1 MRAMIVNCVAYQQGR
16 KIADIPVEDIS
27 EYVSRPD
34 CFVWVALYEPT
45 DAEIDLMTEEFGL
58 HELAVAD
65 ARSTHQ
71 RPKLEEYGD
80 TLFAVLRTIER
91 GPPPDQQLIEGQVA
105 IFVGKNY
112 VLSVRQK
119 TQKGFADVRA
129 RTEREPHLLEHGAG
143 YVFYALMDA
152 VVDRYFPIVDGFEE
166 KLEKLEE
173 SIFRTAP
180 TRANIEAFYD
190 LKHELMTLKHAVAP
204 LMEVAGKLYGGR
216 VPAMCAGLQDYFR
229 DVFDHLSR
237 VNGAIEGMREMLQ
250 TAIQVSLTL
259 ISLAESEITKK
270 LAAWGALI
278 TVPTLIAGVYGMNFD
293 FMPELKWSMGYPL
306 ALLLM
311 FGVDFLLFLRFRKVR
326 WL

>member
-1 MRAMIVNCVAYQQGR
+1 MLVNCVAYTHGS

-34 CFVWVALYEPT
+34 CFVWVALFEPT
-45 DAEIDLMTEEFGL
+45 TDELDLMTEEFGL

-65 ARSTHQ
+65 ARSVHQ

-91 GPPPDQQLIEGQVA
+91 APPPNGELVEGQVA
-105 IFVGKNY
+105 IFVGRNY

-119 TQKGFADVRA
+119 TLKGFAEVRA
-129 RTEREPHLLEHGAG
+129 RTEREPHLLEHGSG

-152 VVDRYFPIVDGFEE
+152 VVDRYFPIIDSLEE
-166 KLEKLEE
+166 ELERLEE
-173 SIFRTAP
+173 SIFRTTP
-180 TRANIEAFYD
+180 SRASIEAFYD

-204 LMEVAGKLYGGR
+204 LMEVTGKLYGGR
-216 VPAMCAGLQDYFR
+216 VPAMCTGLQDYFR

-237 VNGAIEGMREMLQ
+237 VNGEIEGMREMLQ

-278 TVPTLIAGVYGMNFD
+278 TVPTLIAGIYGMNFHH
-293 FMPELKWSMGYPL
+293 MPELDQWWGYPA
-306 ALLLM
+306 ALGVM
-311 FGVDFLLFLRFRKVR
+311 FSIDFLLFRQFKKVN

>member
-1 MRAMIVNCVAYQQGR
+1 MLVNCVAYQHGR
-16 KIADIPVEDIS
+16 KLADIPVEDIS

-34 CFVWVALYEPT
+34 CFVWVALFEPG
-45 DAEIDLMTEEFGL
+45 DEELELMTEEFGL
-58 HELAVAD
+58 HELALAD
-65 ARSTHQ
+65 ARSSHQ

-91 GPPPDQQLIEGQVA
+91 GPPPEEDLIEGQVA
-105 IFVGKNY
+105 IFVGRNY

-119 TQKGFADVRA
+119 SEKGFSDVRA
-129 RTEREPHLLEHGAG
+129 RTEREPHMLEHGSG

-152 VVDRYFPIVDGFEE
+152 VVDRYFPIIDS
-166 KLEKLEE
+166 LEE
-173 SIFRTAP
+173 ELERLEETIFRTTP
-180 TRANIEAFYD
+180 TRDSIEAFYD

-204 LMEVAGKLYGGR
+204 LMEVVGKLYGGR
-216 VPAMCAGLQDYFR
+216 VPALCTGLGDYFR

-237 VNGAIEGMREMLQ
+237 VNGEIEGMREMLQ

-278 TVPTLIAGVYGMNFD
+278 TVPTLIAGIYGMNFEH
-293 FMPELKWSMGYPL
+293 MPELKWAFGYPL
-306 ALLLM
+306 ALGVM
-311 FGVDFLLFLRFRKVR
+311 VGVDFLLFRQFKKVN

>member
-91 GPPPDQQLIEGQVA
+91 GPAPDQQLIEGQVA

-152 VVDRYFPIVDGFEE
+152 VVDRYFPLLQSVELELERIEE
-166 KLEKLEE
+166 Q
-173 SIFRTAP
+173 IFAATAP
-180 TRANIEAFYD
+180 RANIEALYA
-190 LKHELMTLKHAVAP
+190 LKQRLMAFRHAVVP
-204 LMEVAGKLYGGR
+204 LLESLGNISGAR
-216 VPAMCAGLQDYFR
+216 VPLACAGMQEYFR
-229 DVFDHLSR
+229 DISDHLQR
-237 VNGAIEGMREMLQ
+237 LNQTIESIRDTVS
-250 TAIQVSLTL
+250 TAISVNLSMITL
-259 ISLAESEITKK
+259 QESENMKR
-270 LAAWGALI
+270 LAAYAALI
-278 TVPTLIAGVYGMNFD
+278 AVPTMVVGIYGMNFD
-293 FMPELKWSMGYPL
+293 HMPELHWRYGYAIVWGVMVALDAYIFYRLRKAKWL
-306 ALLLM
+306 
-311 FGVDFLLFLRFRKVR
+311 
-326 WL
+326 